1 MPNYIR
7 VKQINPNELSG
18 FFVDSISSESGLL
31 LDLAEQAAL
40 NVLSSGTVLLTGNQT
55 ISGNKTFANNLN
67 VSGDLTVAGTL
78 RYNEIIDTT
87 VTGSISGYTGYFQEL
102 YANNLV
108 YNTGNQN
115 ISGNKSFYGDVLLSG
130 DNNRIGKL
138 HYIQTDS
145 DFVRIKYSDGVN
157 ILDTE
162 EGNFRS
168 TNGNE
173 SLSWEGRALIDANN
187 VTSLNWNQRSLVNQN
202 GAPVLY
208 WTGDNIGIGT
218 DNPSEKL
225 QVVGNILGDNLVYN
239 TGNQNISGQ
248 KRFVDEDI
256 ISSTS
261 PTLGQPTTF
270 IGGFSGPGIF
280 RFETRPEYR
289 PVVFPNPN
297 YFYTGVNAGQP
308 VEIYFNTGTSRW
320 WFTVNNSFV
329 DASPIVQSSSLSARL
344 PLNNWSGGNM
354 RIYPTYP
361 HNISHQADGYD
372 PINPI
377 LINAV
382 ATTGG
387 NQTISGVKTFINNQ
401 TFSGNINVS
410 GTGIFNSIDLNNVDD
425 LSISGVSITLNNGNI
440 TYSVSPRTSGISFI
454 PDANLYTFFDYV
466 LTGNATLNAPTN
478 MNNGQSIT
486 IFLNQDSSGS
496 RSISFNNAYLFS
508 NGVNPSL
515 NFVPSGVDIMQVIR
529 VNNKYFCTFAS
540 NY

>member
-1 MPNYIR
+1 MNNERIQVSYIEAD
-7 VKQINPNELSG
+7 KN
-18 FFVDSISSESGLL
+18 ISSIGISGATIILTPNDTGNYFDQPRLVFSDAGLL
-31 LDLAEQAAL
+31 KSTGPQASL
-40 NVLSSGTVLLTGNQT
+40 EYRS
-55 ISGNKTFANNLN
+55 
-67 VSGDLTVAGTL
+67 
-78 RYNEIIDTT
+78 II
-87 VTGSISGYTGYFQEL
+87 L
-102 YANNLV
+102 
-108 YNTGNQN
+108 
-115 ISGNKSFYGDVLLSG
+115 
-130 DNNRIGKL
+130 
-138 HYIQTDS
+138 
-145 DFVRIKYSDGVN
+145 GVN
-157 ILDTE
+157 ITD
-162 EGNFRS
+162 S
-168 TNGNE
+168 
-173 SLSWEGRALIDANN
+173 S
-187 VTSLNWNQRSLVNQN
+187 N
-202 GAPVLY
+202 GADLNKIYSGQNAPLITLTAGPAAYSQRDGVTISNNKSATDINEYDHILFIDTN
-208 WTGDNIGIGT
+208 TGSNTYGGVKIGGLTSSNIAKDGTNPIAPGFLLDVSGNIKADNII
-218 DNPSEKL
+218 
-225 QVVGNILGDNLVYN
+225 YN

-248 KRFVDEDI
+248 KRFIDEDI

-410 GTGIFNSIDLNNVDD
+410 GTGIFNALDLNNVDD

-496 RSISFNNAYLFS
+496 RSVSFNNAYLFS
-508 NGVNPSL
+508 NGINPSL